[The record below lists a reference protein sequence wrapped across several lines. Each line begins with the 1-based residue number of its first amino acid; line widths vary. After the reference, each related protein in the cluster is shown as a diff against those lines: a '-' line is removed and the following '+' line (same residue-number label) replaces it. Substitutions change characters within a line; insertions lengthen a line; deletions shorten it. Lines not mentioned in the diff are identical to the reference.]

1 MNKLAAALLALAFCA
16 TSARA
21 AERLISIDV
30 RNAEITDVIALLAVD
45 SGENIIPDVSI
56 KPERITLHLH
66 GVRPDEALDVVMRSH
81 GLTAHR
87 AGRVLIVG
95 SAEAMNR
102 RYDAGDA
109 DLGSQTAVLALA
121 RAKPDEIAHE
131 LADALPV
138 GTIIVADK
146 RTGSIVVSGDSETIA
161 RARRLIAA
169 LDGPALA
176 EVNGTT
182 TQTYRLRFAKA
193 DDVVKQLKVLAPDGI
208 MLVDGAQNAVL
219 VNGSEAIQASAHGLI
234 ASVDVPSP
242 QVQFEVKVAD
252 VTPQNDASNFGL
264 EYGGRDIQGNP
275 TPGSATY
282 AFTGGSV
289 PLYVR
294 LNAMVSEGRAQILAT
309 PKLVTLNNK
318 EADLLIGQTYPIVF
332 NTSVLGGQNV
342 QFVDIGVKLR
352 LTPTIG
358 PDGVVTAD
366 LHPEYSEITG
376 FTEGGFP
383 IIANRKVDSTL
394 RVRNDETIVL
404 GGLMR
409 DVSNQTI
416 ARVPGLSSIPV
427 LGKFFENKSAHHER
441 DEIVF
446 LITPHVIFPD
456 SKVGAV
462 DRAHR

>member
-1 MNKLAAALLALAFCA
+1 MKKAIAAVILAVLCIASASAAGR
-16 TSARA
+16 T
-21 AERLISIDV
+21 ITIDV
-30 RNAEITDVIALLAVD
+30 RDADITDVIALIAAE
-45 SGENIIPDVSI
+45 SGWNIIPDASI
-56 KPERITLHLH
+56 KPERVALHLH
-66 GVRPDEALDVVMRSH
+66 DVRADEALDAVVRSH
-81 GLTAHR
+81 GLTIHR
-87 AGRVLIVG
+87 EGRVLIVG
-95 SAEAMNR
+95 SAETMNR
-102 RYDAGDA
+102 RYATSDAST
-109 DLGSQTAVLALA
+109 GSQTAVLTLL
-121 RAKPDEIAHE
+121 RAKPDDVAHE
-131 LADALPV
+131 LADALPQGTVIV
-138 GTIIVADK
+138 GDK
-146 RTGSIVVSGDSETIA
+146 RTGAVVVSGNADTVS
-161 RARRLIAA
+161 RARLLVAA
-169 LDGPALA
+169 LDAPASA
-176 EVNGTT
+176 GSGSRTE
-182 TQTYRLRFAKA
+182 TYRLRYTKA
-193 DDVVKQLKVLAPDGI
+193 DDVVKQLKILAPDGI
-208 MLVDGAQNAVL
+208 FLVDGAQNAVL
-219 VNGSEAIQASAHGLI
+219 AGGNETTHQSVRDLI

-242 QVQFEVKVAD
+242 QVLFEVKVAD

-264 EYGGRDIQGNP
+264 EYGGRDAQGNS
-275 TPGSATY
+275 TVGSATY
-282 AFTGGSV
+282 TFTGGSV

-294 LNAMVSEGRAQILAT
+294 LNAMISEGRAQILAT

-352 LTPTIG
+352 LLPTIG

-394 RVRNDETIVL
+394 RVRDNETIVL

-446 LITPHVIFPD
+446 LITPHVIFP
-456 SKVGAV
+456 SAT
-462 DRAHR
+462 R